1 MTRISFLATGRGFGK
16 KIVLD
21 DVLNSHNDMVG
32 FYVIYHP
39 QVSKYCISDDG
50 NTLFD
55 INPDKKEPTEDI
67 VKILDKYGIDILP
80 NGAFILFAESYELS
94 AKESAFAKALT
105 EIAGLK

>member
-1 MTRISFLATGRGFGK
+1 MTRISFLATSRGFGK

-67 VKILDKYGIDILP
+67 VKILDKYGIDIF
-80 NGAFILFAESYELS
+80 NGALILLSESYELPE
-94 AKESAFAKALT
+94 KESAFAKALT

>member
-67 VKILDKYGIDILP
+67 KKILDKNGIDIF
-80 NGAFILFAESYELS
+80 NGSLILFAESYELS
-94 AKESAFAKALT
+94 EKESAFAKALT

>member
-67 VKILDKYGIDILP
+67 VKILDKYGIDIF
-80 NGAFILFAESYELS
+80 NGALILLSESYELPE
-94 AKESAFAKALT
+94 KESAFAKALT